1 MPNESKPPSQSSA
14 AHRGKLQKRAL
25 WLLAIA
31 AIVVLAFEGHH
42 LEGLLPRAEDWVR
55 ELGLGGPIAFFAA
68 LVVLE
73 PLFFPN
79 TLFGITAG
87 VVFGLWQGYLLYF
100 GSVYVANLVVYWMGR
115 ALLRQPVLRVLDGRA
130 DVRNAVA
137 AAETHR
143 TSLVFWIRLI
153 PLNPAIFSYAFGA
166 MQVPFRSVA
175 IGTLGMFPHMFMD
188 VYLGTV
194 AAHVTEMAGQGHSNW
209 EIRGAALVF
218 GLVAIAVV
226 SWRITK
232 IAKNQIRAAGVEDV
246 P

>member
-1 MPNESKPPSQSSA
+1 MPNESKSPSRSSA
-14 AHRGKLQKRAL
+14 ARPRRIEKRAL
-25 WLLAIA
+25 WVLAIL

-42 LEGLLPRAEDWVR
+42 LAGLLPRIEEWVR
-55 ELGLGGPIAFFAA
+55 QLGPWGPIAFLAA

-79 TLFGITAG
+79 TLFGIAAG
-87 VVFGLWQGYLLYF
+87 VVFGLWKGYLLYF
-100 GSVYVANLVVYWMGR
+100 GSVYVANLLLYWLGR
-115 ALLRQPVLRVLDGRA
+115 ALLRQPVLRALDGRKE
-130 DVRNAVA
+130 VRNAVA
-137 AAETHR
+137 AAETR
-143 TSLVFWIRLI
+143 GTSLVFWIRLI

-166 MQVPFRSVA
+166 MKVSFRSVA
-175 IGTLGMFPHMFMD
+175 VGTLGMFPHMFMD

-209 EIRGAALVF
+209 EMRGAALVF
-218 GLVAIAVV
+218 GLIAIVVV

-232 IAKNQIRAAGVEDV
+232 IANDQIRAAGVDEG